1 MPVWIIDTLKPKN
14 GLDFPVVEAVDVA
27 VEGYLNLAD
36 AVTHFATDTAIAAI
50 NAALD
55 LKADKT
61 TTANLQAQ
69 IDQIEI
75 SASAES
81 VVAPEVAAARVG
93 ADGTSYNTLKARLD
107 SENAKTFQFRGEL
120 SDLNYQTI
128 AEAIQIGCYN
138 SRSTTTETLSDKPD
152 GVTGA
157 FSLYVNKWSTGE
169 VLGTVQ
175 LLISATGA
183 VYQRFLSYSG
193 TVLIDW
199 ASTSDTSSQ
208 FRGELAALGYTSI
221 SQARKIGCYSSL
233 TATTASLPDKPAGVT
248 GAFSLI
254 VNSWLSDGSLAPVQI
269 LITRT
274 GDVWQRFL
282 NVNGNVVIDWASRSP
297 EITANTQ
304 AIDSIKSE
312 IYDKTPV
319 VMGLTIGK
327 FWDISGEVAE
337 LKEISSWYASAVIS
351 VSEGEEYTVYA
362 DQGSSHKTRVW
373 TLCDDDLNIVAR
385 AEDIYDDIMVEETF
399 VVPHGATK
407 LVISHKSHVPDEPYL
422 KKKVSKFDE
431 LNSEFIE
438 LKSEIEDIKTTDG
451 IIIPVTMEIGGISS
465 YGTDDDTNS
474 KRARTPYFL
483 PSNVLMGTLHFPPN
497 TKHRFAF
504 YSIAAPS
511 AFNVWS
517 DWSTETE
524 DDVTFPSGVNY
535 SCFRILI
542 GYSDDRDITEET
554 IPYIWFEFKPQT
566 ENKIE
571 SVEGYYISSDVPA
584 IGVNSAFLLSPIIPV
599 ESGVEYKATKFRNTL
614 TFDEDLYPQRLLST
628 ADITDNTILIEENE
642 KYICYCW
649 RKTDCDEMFF
659 APKDEYIEG
668 ATIENLVPI
677 PLIGKKLSL
686 LGDSI
691 SAYAGTI
698 PEGNDVYYTGNNS
711 GVSDY
716 TQMWWSVLCRKTGMI
731 PCVINGWSGSGITQL
746 TDSAHLSKVPMSD
759 TSRCQALHDNDEY
772 PDVILIAGGV
782 NDYSYARQASQKPS
796 GWDGKTAPISGNSF
810 DETYAVMIK
819 NIQTAYPNAVVVC
832 LSTWFTM
839 RGTDNGYTLLNG
851 EGLTQTDYD
860 KAIERVA
867 KYMRVPFI
875 NVERCGFSRSNFYPT
890 FAEDSSSIPTH
901 PNARGQRTMGEFLAD
916 VLPQIVNSFTQNV
929 PEYEPEE

>member
-1 MPVWIIDTLKPKN
+1 MPIWVIDTLKPKN

-27 VEGYLNLAD
+27 VEGYASLAD
-36 AVTHFATDTAIAAI
+36 AVTHFATDVMIEAI

-61 TTANLQAQ
+61 TTDSLQAQ
-69 IDQIEI
+69 INQIEI
-75 SASAES
+75 SASAEA

-93 ADGTSYNTLKARLD
+93 ADGTSYQTLKARLD
-107 SENAKTFQFRGEL
+107 AENAKAFQFRGEL
-120 SDLNYQTI
+120 SDLSYQTI

-138 SRSTTTETLSDKPD
+138 SRSTTTAELEDKPED
-152 GVTGA
+152 VTGA
-157 FSLYVNKWSTGE
+157 FSLIVNNWSSGDTIGI
-169 VLGTVQ
+169 VQILIDAGGT
-175 LLISATGA
+175 
-183 VYQRFLSYSG
+183 VYQRFISSSG
-193 TVLIDW
+193 TVVINW
-199 ASTSDTSSQ
+199 ASTADKSSQ

-233 TATTASLPDKPAGVT
+233 TTTTASLPDKPAGVT

-254 VNSWLSDGSLAPVQI
+254 VNNWLSDGSLAPVQI
-269 LITRT
+269 LIART

-282 NVNGNVVIDWASRSP
+282 NVNGNVVIDWASTSP
-297 EITANTQ
+297 AITANTQ
-304 AIDSIKSE
+304 AIDELNSE
-312 IYDKTPV
+312 IYAELPV
-319 VMGLTIGK
+319 SMNLTYGK
-327 FWDISGEVAE
+327 FWDVSGETAE
-337 LKEISSWYASAVIS
+337 IKDIDYWYASTVIS
-351 VSEGEEYTVYA
+351 VAEGEVYTVYA
-362 DQGSSHKTRVW
+362 DQGASHKTRVW
-373 TLCDDDLNIVAR
+373 TLCDDNLNIVAR
-385 AEDIYDDIMVEETF
+385 AEDAYDDVMIEDTF
-399 VVPHGATK
+399 VVPQGATK

-422 KKKVSKFDE
+422 NKKVSRINE
-431 LNSEFIE
+431 LNSELIE
-438 LKSEIEDIKTTDG
+438 LKNEIDDIKTADG
-451 IIIPVTMEIGGISS
+451 VVIPVTMEIGGISS
-465 YGTDDDTNS
+465 YGGDDDTNT
-474 KRARTPYFL
+474 KRARTPFYL
-483 PSNVLMGTLHFPPN
+483 PSNVLIGTLHFPPN
-497 TKHRFAF
+497 TKHRFGF
-504 YSIAAPS
+504 YSIAAPG

-566 ENKIE
+566 ENRIE
-571 SVEGYYISSDVPA
+571 SVEGYYISSDIPA
-584 IGVNSAFLLSPIIPV
+584 IGVNSAYLLSPIIPV
-599 ESGVEYKATKFRNTL
+599 DSGVEYKATKFRNTL
-614 TFDEDLYPQRLLST
+614 TFDENLYPQRLLAV

-649 RKTDCDEMFF
+649 KKTDCDEMFF

-731 PCVINGWSGSGITQL
+731 PCVINGWSGSGVTQL
-746 TDSAHLSKVPMSD
+746 TDSAHVNKVPMSD
-759 TSRCQALHDNDEY
+759 TSRCQALHTNEAY

-782 NDYSYARQASQKPS
+782 NDYSYAQQASQKPS
-796 GWDGKTAPISGNSF
+796 GWEGKTAPINGNSF

-819 NIQTAYPNAVVVC
+819 NIQTAYPNAVVIC

-860 KAIERVA
+860 EAIERVA
-867 KYMRVPFI
+867 KYMRVPYI

-890 FAEDSSSIPTH
+890 YAEDSSSIPTH
-901 PNARGQRTMGEFLAD
+901 PNARGQRVMGEYLAD
-916 VLPQIVNSFTQNV
+916 ILPQLVHSFTSNT
-929 PEYEPEE
+929 PEPED